1 MYKGGTV
8 VVFKRERV
16 DESVNGGGGE
26 EDKKEG
32 DKRIVCNR

>member
-16 DESVNGGGGE
+16 DESVNGRGEGGEGGE
-26 EDKKEG
+26 EDKG
-32 DKRIVCNR
+32 VVCNR